1 MKTLSTGP
9 EGFESTYALLVRS
22 EEKQRT
28 RIEAIFYTLLVLSSL
43 FALSQFAREAV
54 TMPAPSFAPIHS
66 ERFPSARC
74 LTLVAAATPNPA

>member
-1 MKTLSTGP
+1 MEALSTSP

-28 RIEAIFYTLLVLSSL
+28 RIEGVFYTLLVISSI

-54 TMPAPSFAPIHS
+54 TMPAQIVRSPTAVTAPAQHG
-66 ERFPSARC
+66 
-74 LTLVAAATPNPA
+74 V